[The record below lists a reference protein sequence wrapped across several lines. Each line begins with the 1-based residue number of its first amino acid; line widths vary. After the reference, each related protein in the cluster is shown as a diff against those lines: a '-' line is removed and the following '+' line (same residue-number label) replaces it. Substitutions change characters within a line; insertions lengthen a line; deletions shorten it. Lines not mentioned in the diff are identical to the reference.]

1 MKEAELSI
9 RMKQLSEKLDAGK
22 GEKESVE
29 EIIENTR
36 CIIDCNLLQFLPEFI
51 VRGFETDAIEYFAF
65 IRDVM
70 LDAFVLDEAKGRIIT
85 ELLLYG
91 LDLKISLVAG
101 FGLKKIKLSPRRFEG
116 EHATLCDYVYA
127 RIASALYLFDETKV
141 PLFAKKL
148 PKVMEHFHT
157 EDGVKVRPEAI
168 CAAVLRKMGFNFIS
182 SAELSC
188 ALFGVNEKEL
198 GEALAMLKKK
208 ENVNED
214 I

>member
-1 MKEAELSI
+1 M
-9 RMKQLSEKLDAGK
+9 
-22 GEKESVE
+22 
-29 EIIENTR
+29 
-36 CIIDCNLLQFLPEFI
+36 PEFI
-51 VRGFETDAIEYFAF
+51 LHGLETDAKAYFAF

-70 LDAFVLDEAKGRIIT
+70 LDAFVLDEVKGRIIT

-157 EDGVKVRPEAI
+157 EDGVKVRPDVI

-208 ENVNED
+208 ERVNED